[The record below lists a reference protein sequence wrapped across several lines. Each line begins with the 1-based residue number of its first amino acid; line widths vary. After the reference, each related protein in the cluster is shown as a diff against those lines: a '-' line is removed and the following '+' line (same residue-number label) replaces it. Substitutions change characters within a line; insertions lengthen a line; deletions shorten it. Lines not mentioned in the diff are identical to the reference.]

1 MIEDD
6 EYLFLLSFQ
15 NIILERLKELK
26 RKKKR
31 YYIWQVMYND
41 IELIINYHEKE
52 MDEYINEARG

>member
-31 YYIWQVMYND
+31 YYVWQAMFDD
-41 IELIINYHEKE
+41 IELIIKFHEKE
-52 MDEYINEARG
+52 MDEYINETRR

>member
-41 IELIINYHEKE
+41 IELIINFHEKE